1 MAKMT
6 AQEIQDLSEG
16 LVQAMRKAGMF
27 ASAAASS
34 GGSSSRSSKPS
45 SPSPSGGIDER
56 LGKDAKKSFN
66 MFNRAQRTFVDMMM
80 DSAKSSRSMGKR
92 FRDLEEASDQLLND
106 NLDKIMVS
114 MKGLSAKMTTSAS
127 NMQKFFNDQIQGLE
141 EGDIRGMFDSIQKIG
156 DALDDV
162 KKGLEKF
169 GGSFDKISAGIESS
183 GLKAGDDVY
192 KFMMESGQDFSAALS
207 DTEKKILE
215 KMMAGNDLTADEA
228 KKFAEALGKHTADA
242 SNHLEKFTSSLKIQ
256 MAKTKVVE
264 GSLDAFAKSLNITN
278 ISIMALFGVLA
289 KGMWGLWNQFRA
301 IAAGGMA
308 GHWEEIVGQSIKL
321 GISSEK
327 LTEIFKQNA
336 STVALVGGHEFTD
349 RLNKAQNGLVELGLG
364 LEEAAQGA
372 NGFHKNAIESGIDPR
387 NTNAIN
393 KSMQEQT
400 KAFAKLRSLTGVTAE
415 EFNNLNQQLLENADN
430 QTLMLRIAPQERA
443 ARFNEL
449 QGLRQ
454 EFVQRG
460 LSAQAAQN
468 MMNVMNQFQKNKLKD
483 RLEGAAR
490 MQQLGGIMGM
500 GAEGARAGELMRKR
514 TRTKSEEA
522 ELAMLSANM
531 KGASEQFGNQGMG
544 FENAM
549 DVMDDN
555 MGQAAKGL
563 LDASV
568 QLKLA
573 ADKMARIDDATVG
586 KEVENSKLSP
596 EAQALVKTQDILKN
610 ALQTPLWLIVG
621 SVAGIL
627 ALLAKDSMMNMGKG
641 VWDKL
646 KGLTDRTPRLKAS
659 FGGIGEKLSSVTSK
673 LGEVGKGLLER
684 FKGGG
689 MPRLTAS
696 FGKEGLMSGTK
707 GIIGNFAKNLL
718 PLLGKGLTQALSKF
732 PMISII
738 ITAISGLWQG
748 IKDAFN
754 SADIFGESVDW
765 ATWVLQKTTAFFS
778 GILQGILTGLDF
790 LSFGIFSGFF
800 DSMKEGIDEFAH
812 TLYNY
817 VARTWL
823 KFKKMIMKINPLSS
837 KEDVAAVEAQ
847 EKALEENLKSSRKST
862 EETKKNT
869 AANKESAEAAKNAA
883 TSVKDLS
890 SEKYLGVTGGVDSVT
905 VASLKSDVAASK
917 INDPSSPAAQSA
929 SSGSK
934 DSSNINK
941 DSAASQSDATEKKD
955 SSASSQNKQ
964 ITLADIHKVL
974 LDILKETTDGN
985 EQTAEGLS
993 KLKTGQGSKF
1003 NQIPRVGMLS

>member
-1 MAKMT
+1 
-6 AQEIQDLSEG
+6 
-16 LVQAMRKAGMF
+16 
-27 ASAAASS
+27 
-34 GGSSSRSSKPS
+34 
-45 SPSPSGGIDER
+45 
-56 LGKDAKKSFN
+56 
-66 MFNRAQRTFVDMMM
+66 
-80 DSAKSSRSMGKR
+80 
-92 FRDLEEASDQLLND
+92 
-106 NLDKIMVS
+106 
-114 MKGLSAKMTTSAS
+114 
-127 NMQKFFNDQIQGLE
+127 
-141 EGDIRGMFDSIQKIG
+141 
-156 DALDDV
+156 
-162 KKGLEKF
+162 
-169 GGSFDKISAGIESS
+169 
-183 GLKAGDDVY
+183 
-192 KFMMESGQDFSAALS
+192 
-207 DTEKKILE
+207 
-215 KMMAGNDLTADEA
+215 
-228 KKFAEALGKHTADA
+228 
-242 SNHLEKFTSSLKIQ
+242 
-256 MAKTKVVE
+256 
-264 GSLDAFAKSLNITN
+264 
-278 ISIMALFGVLA
+278 
-289 KGMWGLWNQFRA
+289 
-301 IAAGGMA
+301 
-308 GHWEEIVGQSIKL
+308 
-321 GISSEK
+321 
-327 LTEIFKQNA
+327 
-336 STVALVGGHEFTD
+336 
-349 RLNKAQNGLVELGLG
+349 
-364 LEEAAQGA
+364 
-372 NGFHKNAIESGIDPR
+372 
-387 NTNAIN
+387 
-393 KSMQEQT
+393 
-400 KAFAKLRSLTGVTAE
+400 
-415 EFNNLNQQLLENADN
+415 
-430 QTLMLRIAPQERA
+430 
-443 ARFNEL
+443 
-449 QGLRQ
+449 
-454 EFVQRG
+454 
-460 LSAQAAQN
+460 
-468 MMNVMNQFQKNKLKD
+468 
-483 RLEGAAR
+483 
-490 MQQLGGIMGM
+490 
-500 GAEGARAGELMRKR
+500 
-514 TRTKSEEA
+514 
-522 ELAMLSANM
+522 
-531 KGASEQFGNQGMG
+531 
-544 FENAM
+544 
-549 DVMDDN
+549 
-555 MGQAAKGL
+555 
-563 LDASV
+563 
-568 QLKLA
+568 
-573 ADKMARIDDATVG
+573 
-586 KEVENSKLSP
+586 
-596 EAQALVKTQDILKN
+596 
-610 ALQTPLWLIVG
+610 
-621 SVAGIL
+621 
-627 ALLAKDSMMNMGKG
+627 MGKG

-696 FGKEGLMSGTK
+696 FGKEGLMSGAK

-718 PLLGKGLTQALSKF
+718 PMLGKGLTQALSKF